1 MECEDGGNRKFELEV
16 YLNEDI
22 IEDKEDF
29 DILKWWKM
37 NSERFPVLSKTA
49 RDVLAI
55 LISTVASE
63 SVFSIGGRVLDTF
76 RSSLTPK
83 IVEAL
88 ILWTKLASIIFLLGM
103 S

>member
-1 MECEDGGNRKFELEV
+1 
-16 YLNEDI
+16 
-22 IEDKEDF
+22 
-29 DILKWWKM
+29 M

-55 LISTVASE
+55 LISIVASK
-63 SVFSIGGRVLDTF
+63 SVFSIGERVLDTF

-88 ILWTKLASIIFLLGM
+88 ICGQNWLQLSSYSLCLEEQLEELKNFKKGIRYFYFIFYFCI
-103 S
+103 